1 MQKQSGFTLIELVVV
16 IIVLGILAV
25 TAAPKFID
33 LQNDARAAT
42 LEGVKASIQGAN
54 SMVFAKSAIAGFED
68 QDAKS
73 ANTINVDG
81 TNTITP
87 KYGSVDAT
95 LDASSPK
102 KPADFLNVVDLD
114 TADWVV
120 DGATTSRSI
129 YVYPAGATFDAA
141 QDGTTN
147 KTNSCHLKYTPTSTA
162 GGSPTYDLVTGGC

>member
-73 ANTINVDG
+73 ANKINVDG
-81 TNTITP
+81 TNEITP
-87 KYGSVDAT
+87 KFGSVNVNASDAVT
-95 LDASSPK
+95 
-102 KPADFLNVVDLD
+102 DFLNVVDLD

-120 DGATTSRSI
+120 DGATTSGSI
-129 YVYPAGATFDAA
+129 YVYPAGATFDAT

-162 GGSPTYDLVTGGC
+162 GGSPSYDLVTGGC